1 MATQAVSSHGTLLK
15 VGDGADPEVF
25 ATIAEVLDIS
35 GPGTT
40 LNTEDATNHDSGGW
54 REPIPTILEGGEVT
68 FDINYYQGESQTSMR
83 EDMETRTRRTYQM
96 VLPLDPAETLEFAGY
111 VTNFEY
117 AAPVEGILRASCTI
131 MVTGPITSTTEP

>member
-1 MATQAVSSHGTLLK
+1 MATSARSSHGTLLK
-15 VGDGADPEVF
+15 VGDGGSPEAF
-25 ATIAEVLDIS
+25 TTIAEVLDIS

-68 FDINYYQGESQTSMR
+68 FELNYYKSASQTSMR
-83 EDMETRTRRTYQM
+83 TDMTNRTKRNFQM
-96 VLPLDPAETLEFAGY
+96 VLPLTVPETLSFAGY

-117 AAPVEGILRASCTI
+117 SAPVEGILRASCTI
-131 MVTGPITSTTEP
+131 MVTGPITPS

>member
-40 LNTEDATNHDSGGW
+40 LNTEDATSHDSGGW

-68 FDINYYQGESQTSMR
+68 FDINYHQGESQTSMR
-83 EDMETRTRRTYQM
+83 EDMQTRTRRTYQM
-96 VLPLDPAETLEFAGY
+96 VLPLTPVETLEFSGY

-117 AAPVEGILRASCTI
+117 AAPVEGILRASVTI